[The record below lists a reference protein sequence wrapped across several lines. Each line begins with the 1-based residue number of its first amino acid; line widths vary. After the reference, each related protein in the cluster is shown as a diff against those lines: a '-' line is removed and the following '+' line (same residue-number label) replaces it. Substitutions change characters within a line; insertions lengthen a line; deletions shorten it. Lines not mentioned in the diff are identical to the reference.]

1 MMPRI
6 TAIASSPAPRRA
18 APPAERPNEP
28 SVAACRA
35 AISAGLVGRTPLEA
49 RPATPVAQPAQPPHD
64 QRVVLDGVGRL
75 EEGVQDLVVARGRE
89 LEALAYGELLGP
101 RLRPPGP
108 FEVENRS
115 LSVGECHPR
124 QPALRGR
131 EGQASPLG
139 PRLVRWAHARV
150 AQPARA

>member
-6 TAIASSPAPRRA
+6 TAMASSPAPRRA

-35 AISAGLVGRTPLEA
+35 AISAGLVGRAPLEA
-49 RPATPVAQPAQPPHD
+49 RPAAPVAQPAQPPHD
-64 QRVVLDGVGRL
+64 QGVVLDGVGRL
-75 EEGVQDLVVARGRE
+75 EEGVQHLVVARGRE

-101 RLRPPGP
+101 GLGPPGP
-108 FEVENRS
+108 FEVEDRP

-124 QPALRGR
+124 QPAFPDMGN
-131 EGQASPLG
+131 QASPI
-139 PRLVRWAHARV
+139 RE
-150 AQPARA
+150 